1 MTHKTKT
8 ISVSFLLFISSII
21 GIFIFFLTMV
31 YFKVNPSINVNEQK
45 LDPIVDSALIIRQKD
60 SIIDVL
66 NKDNVRLKKMFD
78 EKPDTIWVHK
88 PVYLKQKIDTLN

>member
-8 ISVSFLLFISSII
+8 ISVSLLLFISSII
-21 GIFIFFLTMV
+21 GILIFFLIMV

-78 EKPDTIWVHK
+78 EKHDTVWVPK

>member
-8 ISVSFLLFISSII
+8 ISVSLLLFISSII
-21 GIFIFFLTMV
+21 GILIFFLTMV

-45 LDPIVDSALIIRQKD
+45 LVPIVDSALIIRQKD

-78 EKPDTIWVHK
+78 EKHDTIWVPK
-88 PVYLKQKIDTLN
+88 PVYLMQKIDTLN